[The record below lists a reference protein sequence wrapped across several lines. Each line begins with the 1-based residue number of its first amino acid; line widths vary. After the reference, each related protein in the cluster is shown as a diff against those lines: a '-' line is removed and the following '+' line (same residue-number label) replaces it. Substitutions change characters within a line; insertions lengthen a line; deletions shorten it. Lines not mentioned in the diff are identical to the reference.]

1 MANRFD
7 KTYDQ
12 QPWVSSYVPLPLKE
26 IELGYKEQ
34 QKKYDDAMAAV
45 ADAPVITG
53 GNSTKTV
60 AQGLENE
67 KNNFLKSVVDE
78 AVETKDYGQVKN
90 KIKAYKNQ
98 LEANPYYQGIL
109 TDKTLSA
116 GADAIITA
124 DKDRQVAQDYFDY
137 DKGESNQVTDK
148 PFTAD
153 HHAAIA
159 PPDTPKIFKP
169 YYDQIQD
176 VIEQQINPDGSLEKQ
191 FNPDGSISYIQNG
204 TKIVRNVTRDE
215 LRKIAQPLMNDASFR
230 ALDPFGYNKL
240 RHKQI
245 FGKDILD
252 ENGNVI
258 EKGSQ
263 WDDNNDPLDIFVD
276 NYLKTKREETET
288 QKLLYTTK
296 VPKDDSTGGGGG
308 GRTKKEAGP
317 VDNPT
322 LNIVREAHET
332 GGAMVNGDQAA
343 AIIGGTSDKSG
354 HVTVNATGRDF
365 YLNVGNA
372 GNTPEQAEENALIG
386 RTIPLK
392 AKEIQIKKENA
403 ELLKVLPESQA
414 EARNNLDAKYIT
426 GSGPNYSEKIYSKRP
441 GRNSG
446 LMQMEAQYVEYD
458 SRTGKERVM
467 DEKEFEKTEY
477 YKNKFASINEKDPR
491 YIQLK
496 KDAAKAD
503 VDLDDKDINAKIDKI
518 GDAESISLMN
528 SMLNNIK
535 GEITFMPA
543 AGKNFTGDDIGNSLL
558 SGDVFASTEQ
568 MRTISP
574 DNDILPGGGF
584 EELEKQGLIHPHTL
598 HKTNA
603 QGEDVA
609 VEGYVFHITTPVM
622 GQNTENAVRN
632 VTSNMAGGYHQWVA
646 GVVPQQTQEVNSQ
659 LYLYKLEKKAN
670 KFQKQFEAN
679 PDQTITNFD
688 KDYNDIMSGKY
699 VDPQTGQKIAAPS
712 QKEQTALNLAKV
724 QVLEDKKMSK
734 ADKAKVLFQIKLRL
748 TDPDAYNVMYPS
760 GSQGGEAGGSSM
772 GKQSTQQDNSNP
784 LGM

>member
-12 QPWVSSYVPLPLKE
+12 QPWVSSYVPLPLKD

-45 ADAPVITG
+45 ANEPVITG

-90 KIKAYKNQ
+90 KIKAYRNQ

-109 TDKTLSA
+109 IDKTLSPA
-116 GADAIITA
+116 ADATIVG
-124 DKDRQVAQDYFDY
+124 DKDRQVAQDFYDY
-137 DKGESNQVTDK
+137 DKGEYNQVTDK

-153 HHAAIA
+153 HYAAMA
-159 PPDTPKIFKP
+159 PPDTQKIFSQ
-169 YYDQIQD
+169 YYKDIGD

-215 LRKIAQPLMNDASFR
+215 LRKIAAPLMNDASFR
-230 ALDPFGYNKL
+230 ALAPFGYNKL
-240 RHKQI
+240 RHKQL

-252 ENGNVI
+252 ANGNVI
-258 EKGSQ
+258 ERGSQ
-263 WDDNNDPLDIFVD
+263 WDEYNDPLDIFVD

-296 VPKDDSTGGGGG
+296 VPKDDTSGGGGDG
-308 GRTKKEAGP
+308 GTRKQPGEI
-317 VDNPT
+317 DNPT
-322 LNIVREAHET
+322 LNIVREAHDT

-343 AIIGGTSDKSG
+343 AIIGGTSDKNG
-354 HVTVNATGRDF
+354 HVTINATGRKL

-372 GNTPEQAEENALIG
+372 GNTPEQVEENALIG
-386 RTIPLK
+386 RTIPYRVKLK
-392 AKEIQIKKENA
+392 NITGDIDGTDSDDLPAKLITTLEKNDPSHNYFSGQGGVILMSNKDGSNQLQIGDAKKVWNDYKDKTITSKRLDDKGNTVITEIPMFPEYAALKKA
-403 ELLKVLPESQA
+403 A
-414 EARNNLDAKYIT
+414 EAD
-426 GSGPNYSEKIYSKRP
+426 G
-441 GRNSG
+441 
-446 LMQMEAQYVEYD
+446 
-458 SRTGKERVM
+458 
-467 DEKEFEKTEY
+467 
-477 YKNKFASINEKDPR
+477 
-491 YIQLK
+491 
-496 KDAAKAD
+496 
-503 VDLDDKDINAKIDKI
+503 VDLDDKNINAKIDKI
-518 GDAESISLMN
+518 VDAESLSTMN
-528 SMLNNIK
+528 SMLDNIK
-535 GEITFMPA
+535 GEITFIPGS
-543 AGKNFTGDDIGNSLL
+543 GKNFTGDDIGNSLL
-558 SGDVFASTEQ
+558 SGDVFVTEEQ
-568 MRTISP
+568 MKDMSP
-574 DNDILPGGGF
+574 DNFWLPKGGY
-584 EELEKQGLIHPHTL
+584 ETLESKELIYPHTL

-603 QGEDVA
+603 QGEDIA
-609 VEGYVFHITTPVM
+609 VKGYGFHITTPVM

-646 GVVPQQTQEVNSQ
+646 GVVPQQTREVNNQ

-699 VDPQTGQKIAAPS
+699 VDSQTGKRVSPPG
-712 QKEQTALNLAKV
+712 QKEQTELNLAKV
-724 QVLEDKKMSK
+724 KVLEDQKMSK
-734 ADKAKVLFQIKLRL
+734 ADKARVLFQIKLRL
-748 TDPDAYNVMYPS
+748 TDPDAYNIMYPS
-760 GSQGGEAGGSSM
+760 GSQGGESSM